1 MKRLILFL
9 IRRRFGL
16 RRYQLFNFTNQK
28 SNDQYFFTDEG
39 LFKRY
44 HTYPW
49 GWHTVKSSVSLNWL
63 LDKECKINKLKENT
77 YA

>member
-16 RRYQLFNFTNQK
+16 RRHQLFNFTNQK

-44 HTYPW
+44 YTYPW

>member
-16 RRYQLFNFTNQK
+16 RRYQLFNFTNQT

-44 HTYPW
+44 YTYPW